1 MLVGIFPWAI
11 FMQHNYLLLAEQ
23 LATDIRSGIY
33 PVNTR
38 LPSVRQLTGIK
49 SVSASTVMRCYRHLE
64 HLGYVQGR
72 QRSGY
77 FVADW
82 KPLQSQRQRG
92 REAVQQPAQPV
103 AYDKLMSLQHRMT
116 QLYSLTQKPVR
127 LGLHLA
133 TAAAEWYP
141 VDSLSRIGQRV
152 LRREPSLFGTYP
164 SGTGLPTLKTAL
176 ARQLA
181 ACGVDIAEQDLLIT
195 HGSTEALGLALRA
208 VAKPG
213 DSIAVESPVYF
224 GLLQM
229 LENLGLKAIEIP
241 CVPEIGISL
250 EALDFALTHNRNI
263 RAVVAMPSFQNPLG
277 CTMSE
282 RRKRELLRLVIR
294 HHVVLIEDDVF
305 GDLTPLAERPQ
316 PVKAWDSDGSVI
328 YCGSCSKSLAPGLR
342 LGWVAGGKRHVE
354 LESIKVSQSL
364 ATPLLDQAVL
374 AEYMLTDGMLPH
386 LRKLRERISAQLSHA
401 LAAVQRYF
409 PLGTKVIST
418 AGGWWLW
425 LALPEPF
432 DTLTLLKE
440 CVAQGVAFTPGALFS
455 GEGRFG
461 NYLRINIGRPWTQE
475 MDHGFRTVGNLATLQ
490 LQAGQ

>member
-1 MLVGIFPWAI
+1 
-11 FMQHNYLLLAEQ
+11 MQHNYLRLAEQ
-23 LATDIRSGIY
+23 LATEIRSEIY
-33 PVNTR
+33 PENTR
-38 LPSVRQLTGIK
+38 LPSVRDLVELK

-64 HLGYVQGR
+64 HLGYVHGR

-82 KPLQSQRQRG
+82 KPLQAQRQLG
-92 REAVQQPAQPV
+92 NLGIVGISTPAKPI
-103 AYDKLMSLQHRMT
+103 AYEKLISLQHRMT
-116 QLYSLTQKPVR
+116 QLYSLTQKPVP

-141 VDSLSRIGQRV
+141 VDMLSRIGQRE
-152 LRREPSLFGTYP
+152 LRRNPSIFGRYP
-164 SGTGLPTLKTAL
+164 SGTGLQTLKTAL
-176 ARQLA
+176 VRQLA
-181 ACGVDIAEQDLLIT
+181 GCGVDITDQDLLIT
-195 HGSTEALGLALRA
+195 NGSTEALNLALRA

-229 LENLGLKAIEIP
+229 LESLGLTAIEIP

-250 EALDFALTHNRNI
+250 EALEFALTHNRNI
-263 RAVVAMPSFQNPLG
+263 RGVVTMPSFQNPLG

-282 RRKRELLRLVIR
+282 TRKRELLRLVNR
-294 HHVVLIEDDVF
+294 HGVVLIEDDVF
-305 GDLTPLAERPQ
+305 GDLAPIAVRPQ
-316 PVKAWDSDGSVI
+316 PVKAWDREGSVI

-342 LGWVAGGKRHVE
+342 IGWIAGGKHHGE
-354 LESIKVSQSL
+354 LESLKISQSL

-374 AEYMLTDGMLPH
+374 AEFMLTDGLLPH
-386 LRKLRERISAQLSHA
+386 LRKLRERLSAQLPHA

-409 PLGTKVIST
+409 PLGTRVVST

-425 LALPEPF
+425 LALPEPS
-432 DTLTLLKE
+432 DTLALLKE
-440 CVAQGVAFTPGALFS
+440 SVEQGVSFTPGVLFS

-461 NYLRINIGRPWTQE
+461 NHLRINIGRPWTQE
-475 MDHGFRTVGNLATLQ
+475 MDDGFRTVGHLASLQ
-490 LQAGQ
+490 LKACD